1 MNRFRAETG
10 LGTDS
15 DRGLVD
21 SIRTGDAL
29 AFEELYARYQQR
41 VFAYLWRALRDEEAA
56 ADLLQEVFM
65 RVWRARARW
74 TPSGSVAGYLLRTA
88 RHIVID
94 EARKQDVRK
103 RWSANWQTDSP
114 ILETRPDK
122 DLHEQRIAARVRTA
136 VGDLPDRMREVFS
149 LKYDGGLSY
158 QEISEQL
165 GISVKTVEVHMS
177 KALRRLRDVLGD
189 LRGDG

>member
-1 MNRFRAETG
+1 
-10 LGTDS
+10 
-15 DRGLVD
+15 
-21 SIRTGDAL
+21 
-29 AFEELYARYQQR
+29 
-41 VFAYLWRALRDEEAA
+41 
-56 ADLLQEVFM
+56 M